1 MMIFANGGMDLEQIS
16 FYSEMLLNL
25 NRIYTW
31 IYDEQLQMLSTNC
44 DFSDFGNQYFQ
55 NSAYQEMLK
64 AALFSGEKP
73 MILTD
78 DLSFMWIVLPYRKEN
93 MSCLYLFG
101 PLFSSDTSVANV
113 IAESKK
119 RNSTFPFANHL
130 AEFIQKLPIIAMNNI
145 FQYAL
150 MLYYVATGAV
160 CQTSDIELLS
170 VKTSDT
176 PETAEYADTLASRS
190 AEGNYAYEQFYLNL
204 VEEGNLNY
212 QSLLGNYEALGKIGT
227 LAPGNPLRQTKNTCI
242 ATVALCSRAAIRGG
256 LHPEIAYNLSN
267 YYIQT
272 IEKSRTISEI
282 YAHHSAMLDDYIH
295 RVHDAKASKDR
306 YSKSVTNAISYI
318 QLHLTDAITIQEIA
332 GFLGYTDY
340 YFSKRFRQETGI
352 SVREYIKNERMKYAR
367 LQLQT
372 TDIEVAELSEL
383 LHFTSP
389 SYFIKLFRENTG
401 MTPGEF
407 RKQYT

>member
-1 MMIFANGGMDLEQIS
+1 
-16 FYSEMLLNL
+16 MLLNL
-25 NRIYTW
+25 NKIHTW

-44 DFSDFGNQYFQ
+44 SFPDFGNRYFQ
-55 NSAYQEMLK
+55 NSAFRESLQKE
-64 AALFSGEKP
+64 LFSKEKP
-73 MILTD
+73 LLLTD
-78 DLSFMWIVLPYRKEN
+78 DLSFMWIALPFRKETLN
-93 MSCLYLFG
+93 CLYLFG
-101 PLFSSDTSVANV
+101 PFFSSDTSVANV

-119 RNSTFPFANHL
+119 RSSTFPFISYL
-130 AEFIQKLPIIAMNNI
+130 VDFIQQLPIIAMNNV
-145 FQYAL
+145 FQYAV
-150 MLYYVATGAV
+150 MLYYVAAGTV

-170 VKTSDT
+170 VKTSDA
-176 PETAEYADTLASRS
+176 PESSGSESADTLAARS
-190 AEGNYAYEQFYLNL
+190 AEGNYAYEQFYLKL

-212 QSLLGNYEALGKIGT
+212 QSLLGNYEALGKIGN

-242 ATVALCSRAAIRGG
+242 ATVVLCSRAAIRGG

-267 YYIQT
+267 YYIQA

-295 RVHDAKASKDR
+295 RVHDAKACSEK
-306 YSKSVTNAISYI
+306 YSKPVTSAISYI

-340 YFSKRFRQETGI
+340 YFSKRFKQETGI
-352 SVREYIKNERMKYAR
+352 SVREYINRERMKYAR

-407 RKQYT
+407 RNHHTCEP